1 MGIPQDNDQSSCK
14 IQQTIQYLEATQ
26 ETHYNWQMMT
36 NKDGWNSSIYMTDVS
51 NCLFFLNKKS
61 HNKTNQEKP
70 IIIVKKGRKT
80 T

>member
-1 MGIPQDNDQSSCK
+1 MTSLAVKSNKQNNIWKQHKKP
-14 IQQTIQYLEATQ
+14 

-51 NCLFFLNKKS
+51 NCLFFLNRKS